1 MPGKRKSIPR
11 KIQVRLLM
19 DVELRCPFCGNK
31 DADHFQIHH
40 IDENTENNTIQ
51 NLMMICPTCHSKIT
65 KADYTRE
72 DVIRVKQKLGQP
84 KTQEQR
90 QSFEKEEV
98 DSQFPGGTE
107 AFHEF
112 LQRNLRY
119 PQEAVDKEVSG
130 TVVVQFVVDQAG
142 VLKDVEALSGPIELQ
157 AEAVRVIRK
166 SAYWLPAR
174 QNGRFVKSYKKQPI
188 VFKLD
193 QGKGLLLRL
202 FEAVLS

>member
-11 KIQVRLLM
+11 KIQVKLLM
-19 DVELRCPFCGNK
+19 EVELKCPLCENK

-40 IDENTENNTIQ
+40 IDENTGNNAIQ
-51 NLMMICPTCHSKIT
+51 NLLMVCPTCHSKIT
-65 KADYTRE
+65 KNDYTRE
-72 DVIRVKQKLGQP
+72 DIILVKQRLYQP
-84 KTQEQR
+84 KTKEQW
-90 QSFEKEEV
+90 QPFEKEEV

-142 VLKDVEALSGPIELQ
+142 VLKDIEAINGPFELQ

-193 QGKGLLLRL
+193 QGKGLLIRL
-202 FEAVLS
+202 FESVLS